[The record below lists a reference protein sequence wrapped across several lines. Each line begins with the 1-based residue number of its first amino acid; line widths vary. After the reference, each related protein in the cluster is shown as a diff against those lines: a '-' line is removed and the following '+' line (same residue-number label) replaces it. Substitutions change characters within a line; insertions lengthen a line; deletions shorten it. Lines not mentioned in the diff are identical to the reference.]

1 MQDIAQYCYYEV
13 YYRLASICRAVERWQ
28 LLMFVSRLEG
38 NNSHQNNTKIQ
49 SLGIEVL
56 NSPPAAGQEKKQ
68 RDKLEGSVLQDII
81 IYQMQAVVKNP
92 TINPSQYCLLR
103 MSLLTSQ
110 LIQFWVTGN
119 GFKTC
124 NEKGLSRYYLKCHMQ
139 SFCSLLVVI
148 F

>member
-1 MQDIAQYCYYEV
+1 
-13 YYRLASICRAVERWQ
+13 
-28 LLMFVSRLEG
+28 MFVSRLEG

-92 TINPSQYCLLR
+92 TITPSQYCLLR

-110 LIQFWVTGN
+110 LIQF
-119 GFKTC
+119 
-124 NEKGLSRYYLKCHMQ
+124 
-139 SFCSLLVVI
+139 
-148 F
+148 